1 MVIKETKVGQL
12 RVCVYADRND
22 MGACA
27 AQEAAEA
34 LRALVAAQDEVN
46 LIFAAAPS
54 QSEFLAALCAAEGI
68 DWGKVNAFHMDEYVG
83 LPVGSEGSFTNFL
96 NNAVFNKLPFKGV
109 YRLNGAAEDPQA
121 ECARYSQLL
130 KDHPT
135 DIVFMGVGENGHI
148 AFNDPPVANFEDPH
162 MVKIVELD
170 DICRTQQ
177 VHDGCFPTFDD
188 VPTHAFTLTCPTLF
202 AGKQL
207 FCMVPA
213 PTKAVAIERMLNG
226 EISTACP
233 ATILRNHAN
242 ATLYLEPDSAK
253 LYLET
258 L

>member
-1 MVIKETKVGQL
+1 MKEMKVDQL
-12 RVCVYADRND
+12 RVCVYENRNV
-22 MGACA
+22 MGESA
-27 AQEAAEA
+27 AQEAIAALKALIAEK
-34 LRALVAAQDEVN
+34 DEVN
-46 LIFAAAPS
+46 VIFAAAPS
-54 QSEFLAALCAAEGI
+54 QSEFLAGLCNAEGI
-68 DWGKVNAFHMDEYVG
+68 EWGKVNAFHMDEYVG
-83 LPVGSEGSFTNFL
+83 LPVGSKGSFTNFL
-96 NNAVFNKLPFKGV
+96 NEAVFNKLPFKAV
-109 YRLNGAAEDPQA
+109 YRLNGAAADPKE
-121 ECARYSQLL
+121 ECVRYTQLL

-135 DIVFMGVGENGHI
+135 DVVFMGVGENGHI
-148 AFNDPPVANFEDPH
+148 AFNDPPVADFNDPY
-162 MVKIVELD
+162 MVKVVELD